1 MLFVGYGGIT
11 EPSRA
16 SRRYGVE
23 PGAYWTPADWLIVD
37 ADYAWSH
44 ARFTESDPA
53 GDYIPGA
60 VETVVSLGLAV
71 HRDAGWFG
79 GARMRYFGPAPLVE
93 DDSVRSKSTLLV
105 NADVGYRFSD
115 RFDLVA
121 TVFNLFD
128 AQDSDISYFYES
140 QLPGESAPVSDIHFH
155 PVEPRTL
162 RVSASY
168 RF

>member
-1 MLFVGYGGIT
+1 MLFVGDGGIT